1 MGQARDPLE
10 QALGAI
16 TELDAEDFATTVD
29 FARRTGRSVTSV
41 LMDRGQVSQADVV
54 EAMSRIRQEYN
65 ATRLTDLPPWD
76 SVLAEVE
83 PVPPGERDALIIM
96 SSKDKRK
103 RAFLLL
109 AIDHSN
115 PQQRQGEIARL
126 TAKIIRTGRVFG
138 GRITAT
144 RAFIRTVVDQQWA
157 RQERIEPEES
167 LSDPQR
173 DFDRIGLDAFKRG
186 ASDIH
191 MTVLDGRGTIAYR
204 IDGDLEYIEDRP
216 ASYIEAIVG
225 AAYNTLSE
233 DGSTKG
239 DFNAREYQDA
249 SIERHYDVGLIR
261 FRYSAVPLA
270 PSGFDIT
277 LRIIPIG
284 VDQGKRDVAG
294 LGYSPDQLDKL
305 RRAFSNSA
313 GMMLWLGTTG
323 SGKSTSMA
331 AVLEQLAEEYPG
343 KKVRT
348 VEEPVEARIRG
359 AFQTPVIKKKDDGS
373 DFKNVLRQLMRSDP
387 DVIMI
392 GEIRDDATADIAIQA
407 VRTGHLCLSTLH
419 CQGAPGAFDRLIGMG
434 VGRADVASVGL
445 FLGFIFQVLVQKLC
459 RHCKVPAQTWAKRQ
473 PDHAILARLHRL
485 YGGDLEGIYFES
497 PEGCPECNHK
507 GRSGRTACAE
517 ILTPTPEISQAVL
530 DGNSAEVWR
539 LWRSQ
544 INKDD
549 PADMSGRTAFEHALY
564 KMRTG
569 VISPFA
575 VERAFKYVD
584 EPPYPGGKV
593 GE

>member
-1 MGQARDPLE
+1 MGLIQDPLAK
-10 QALGAI
+10 ALGAI
-16 TELDAEDFATTVD
+16 TELNAEDFEATVK
-29 FARRTGRSVTSV
+29 FARQTGRSVASV
-41 LMDRGQVSQADVV
+41 LMDRGQVTQGDVV
-54 EAMSRIRQEYN
+54 EAMSRIRQEFT
-65 ATRLTDLPPWD
+65 ATRLTDLPSWD
-76 SVLAEVE
+76 TVLAEVE
-83 PVPPGERDALIIM
+83 PVPPGERDALIIAN
-96 SSKDKRK
+96 SKDKRK

-109 AIDHSN
+109 ASDHSN
-115 PQQRQGEIARL
+115 PPQRQGEVARL
-126 TAKIIRTGRVFG
+126 TAKIIRTGHVFG
-138 GRITAT
+138 GRISVNRTFIAT
-144 RAFIRTVVDQQWA
+144 VIDQAWA
-157 RQERIEPEES
+157 RQDRSESEEQ

-173 DFDRIGLDAFKRG
+173 DFDRIGLDAYKRG

-191 MTVLDGRGTIAYR
+191 LTVLDGRGTIAYR
-204 IDGDLEYIEDRP
+204 IDGDLEYIEDKP
-216 ASYIEAIVG
+216 SSYIEAIAA
-225 AAYNTLSE
+225 AAYNTLAE

-239 DFNAREYQDA
+239 DFNAKEYQDA

-261 FRYSAVPLA
+261 YRYSAVPLA

-284 VDQGKRDVAG
+284 VDQGKRDVDG
-294 LGYSPDQLDKL
+294 LGYSPDQRDKL

-313 GMMLWLGTTG
+313 GMMIWLGTTG

-348 VEEPVEARIRG
+348 VEEPVEARIKG
-359 AFQTPVIKKKDDGS
+359 AFQTPVIKKKEDGS

-434 VGRADVASVGL
+434 VPRADVATVGL

-459 RHCKVPAQTWAKRQ
+459 GDCKVPADTWAKRH
-473 PDHAILARLHRL
+473 PDHDILGRLRRL
-485 YGGDLEGIYFES
+485 YGDNLEGIFFES
-497 PEGCPECNHK
+497 PEGCPKCNHK

-517 ILTPTPEISQAVL
+517 ILTPTPDISQAVME
-530 DGNSAEVWR
+530 GNSAEVWR
-539 LWRSQ
+539 LWRSE
-544 INKDD
+544 INKND
-549 PADMSGRTAFEHALY
+549 PADMTGRTAFEHALY

-569 VISPFA
+569 LISPFA
-575 VERAFKYVD
+575 VERAFKFVD
-584 EPPYPGGKV
+584 EPPYPGGKI